1 MTIINKK
8 DAAYKTIGEVAKE
21 LDLVDKKTGNLQ
33 THTIRYWETQFKQ
46 IRPVIR
52 AGKRRYY
59 SIKNLEIIKYI
70 KFLLKEKGL
79 TINGVK
85 KMLKDTQSHSIDI
98 DDSINLSVYKP
109 GSKKTKVIKER
120 IKNISKIIKELK
132 NLKNG

>member
-1 MTIINKK
+1 MIKK
-8 DAAYKTIGEVAKE
+8 SNEAYKSIGEVARE
-21 LDLVDKKTGNLQ
+21 LDLINKKTGHLQ

-46 IRPVIR
+46 IKPVIK

-59 SIKNLEIIKYI
+59 SIKDLKIIKYI

-85 KMLKDTQSHSIDI
+85 KMLNDKQSHSI

-109 GSKKTKVIKER
+109 SLKTTKVIKER
-120 IKNISKIIKELK
+120 IKNISKIIRELK
-132 NLKNG
+132 DLKNG